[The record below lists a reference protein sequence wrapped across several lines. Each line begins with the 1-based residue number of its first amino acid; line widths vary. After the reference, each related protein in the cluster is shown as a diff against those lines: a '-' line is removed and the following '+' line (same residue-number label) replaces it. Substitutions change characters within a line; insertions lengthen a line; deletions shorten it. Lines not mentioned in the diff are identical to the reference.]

1 MTEETQAWH
10 LDKRVPVALII
21 TLVTQS
27 LTVVWFLSAAFQ
39 DIETNRKGVE
49 VLDGRLGYV
58 ERNAGTQAVQL
69 GRIEENVSGI
79 RTDMNRLI
87 NILDRA
93 DK

>member
-1 MTEETQAWH
+1 MTQETQSWH
-10 LDKRVPVALII
+10 LDKRVPVALIF

-27 LTVVWFLSAAFQ
+27 LTVVWFLSAAFG
-39 DIETNRKGVE
+39 DIEANRKGVE
-49 VLDGRLGYV
+49 TLDNRLGYV

-69 GRIEENVSGI
+69 GRIEESISSI